1 VSRCYRVREPSRNLI
16 AAAKRAVEPG
26 SDAAADFAPII
37 DSAVDN
43 TEGTPTDNGVGTLTA
58 AFAIRRAVFV
68 GEQGVAPDLEW
79 DDAETDATHLLLVA
93 TERPLGVARV
103 RPIGDNRIKA
113 ERVAVRR
120 SARGEGWGR
129 QLMEAV
135 EALGAEIG
143 ANHCVLH
150 AQRRVEGFYHAL
162 GYRTVGEEFEE
173 AGIPH
178 VKMER
183 ALPTR

>member
-1 VSRCYRVREPSRNLI
+1 VCRCYRVHEPSNDLV
-16 AAAKRAVEPG
+16 AAAKQAVETE
-26 SDAAADFAPII
+26 SDGARDAVINSI
-37 DSAVDN
+37 VDN
-43 TEGTPTDNGVGTLTA
+43 TDGELTDGDVGTLAA

-68 GEQGVAPDLEW
+68 DEQGVDPALEW

-93 TERPLGVARV
+93 NEE
-103 RPIGDNRIKA
+103 PIGAARARLVDAETIKA

-120 SARGEGWGR
+120 STRGEGCGR
-129 QLMEAV
+129 QLMDAIEAV
-135 EALGAEIG
+135 GVAAD
-143 ANHCVLH
+143 ASRCVLH

-162 GYRTVGEEFEE
+162 GYRTVSEEFVE

-183 ALPTR
+183 LLSPR